1 MSIRGEYRIAAP
13 RAAVWDALNDTATLQ
28 ACIPGCESMNRL
40 SDIEIEAKILAQ
52 LGPIRS
58 TFATRISL
66 SEMDPPNGY
75 RLTGEGKGP
84 TGFGKGSARVD
95 LVEDQGY
102 TVLTYTAELGL
113 GGKLAQVGSRL
124 VEAASRQLADQFFA
138 TLSARLESA
147 NAPAAT
153 EADGVAPD
161 VAANTGA
168 AAATGR
174 NWSTLKWALALA
186 VGATVVYYLA
196 RH

>member
-1 MSIRGEYRIAAP
+1 MSIQGEYRIAAP

-40 SDIEIEAKILAQ
+40 SDTEIEARILAQ

-58 TFATRISL
+58 TFATRIVL

-84 TGFGKGSARVD
+84 TGFGKGSARVN
-95 LVEDQGY
+95 LVEEAGQ

-138 TLSARLESA
+138 TLSGRLEAA
-147 NAPAAT
+147 NAAAPAAA
-153 EADGVAPD
+153 EEGGPD
-161 VAANTGA
+161 AAAGTGA
-168 AAATGR
+168 AAGSGR
-174 NWSTLKWALALA
+174 NWGSLKWVIA
-186 VGATVVYYLA
+186 VAVAAAVVYYLT
-196 RH
+196 RQ

>member
-1 MSIRGEYRIAAP
+1 MSIQGEYRIAAP

-40 SDIEIEAKILAQ
+40 SDTEIEARILAQ

-58 TFATRISL
+58 TFATRIVL

-84 TGFGKGSARVD
+84 TGFGKGSARVN
-95 LVEDQGY
+95 LVEEAGQ

-138 TLSARLESA
+138 TLSGRLEAA
-147 NAPAAT
+147 NA
-153 EADGVAPD
+153 VAP
-161 VAANTGA
+161 VAAEEGAPDA
-168 AAATGR
+168 AAGAGTAKTGPD
-174 NWSTLKWALALA
+174 WGSLKWALGVAVVLA
-186 VGATVVYYLA
+186 VVYYLT

>member
-1 MSIRGEYRIAAP
+1 
-13 RAAVWDALNDTATLQ
+13 
-28 ACIPGCESMNRL
+28 MNRL

-95 LVEDQGY
+95 LVEDQGF

-138 TLSARLESA
+138 KLSARLESA
-147 NAPAAT
+147 NAP
-153 EADGVAPD
+153 
-161 VAANTGA
+161 VAAAADEAASDDAASTGA
-168 AAATGR
+168 AAATGPD
-174 NWSTLKWALALA
+174 WGSLKWALGVA
-186 VGATVVYYLA
+186 VVLTVVYYLT

>member
-40 SDIEIEAKILAQ
+40 NDTEIEAKILAQ

-58 TFATRISL
+58 TFATRIVL

-95 LVEDQGY
+95 LVEDGAY

-138 TLSARLESA
+138 ALSARLESA
-147 NAPAAT
+147 NAPVAAET
-153 EADGVAPD
+153 AEAAPD
-161 VAANTGA
+161 AAASTGVS
-168 AAATGR
+168 AATGR
-174 NWSTLKWALALA
+174 NWVSLKWALAVA
-186 VGATVVYYLA
+186 VGAAVVYYLA

>member
-40 SDIEIEAKILAQ
+40 SDSEIEAKILAQ

-95 LVEDQGY
+95 LVEDQGF

-147 NAPAAT
+147 NAPVAA
-153 EADGVAPD
+153 EADG
-161 VAANTGA
+161 AAADDTASTGA
-168 AAATGR
+168 SAATGTD
-174 NWSTLKWALALA
+174 WGSLKWALGVA
-186 VGATVVYYLA
+186 VVLTVVYYLT